1 MGKKKES
8 LLSKEG
14 TDRNCATF
22 NREGYGL
29 HTPGK
34 RQEFFHYCLQALLST
49 FLPQHKYVHG
59 KQNKRNSTYL
69 KLPWDSSFQCC
80 PPTPCVVTA
89 EPWVSVAVT
98 TLIQHLGGKGGEPRV
113 QGQPGLQ
120 KTPSQSTK

>member
-34 RQEFFHYCLQALLST
+34 RQEFFHYCLQALSST
-49 FLPQHKYVHG
+49 FLHCTNMFTV
-59 KQNKRNSTYL
+59 NKTNGIALIWNFLGIHLSNAV
-69 KLPWDSSFQCC
+69 
-80 PPTPCVVTA
+80 PPPPCVVTA
-89 EPWVSVAVT
+89 GPWVAVW
-98 TLIQHLGGKGGEPRV
+98 
-113 QGQPGLQ
+113 
-120 KTPSQSTK
+120 

>member
-34 RQEFFHYCLQALLST
+34 RQEFFHYCLQALSST

-69 KLPWDSSFQCC
+69 ELPWDSSFQCC
-80 PPTPCVVTA
+80 APPTLRGDCWTMGVC
-89 EPWVSVAVT
+89 
-98 TLIQHLGGKGGEPRV
+98 GGDNFNPALRR
-113 QGQPGLQ
+113 
-120 KTPSQSTK
+120 